1 MTGMALEAEYPMLR
15 ALERWSE
22 RTATGLAWL
31 DGAGEVVWSNAR
43 WRALGG
49 PAAGAWSVGLAA
61 RADAEVCLARAR
73 ACGESVTLEQELAGR
88 HLRLTLEAG
97 PDGVMVT
104 ATDITAE
111 RREVEALLRLEERWR
126 FALDGAGMGVWDWD
140 IATGKV
146 RVSSAWKRMHGV
158 TEVRGIYEDW
168 VDRLHPEDRERAI
181 GLVQEHVL
189 GEAPEYSSEHR
200 IRRPDGV
207 EVWVLDRGRVCGW
220 GPDGAPR
227 RVVGV
232 VTELTPVV
240 ALRERL
246 RESEER
252 FRSAFEWAAIGKA
265 LVLPDGRFLAVN
277 RSFCEITGYSEE
289 ELLTRDFQA
298 ITHPDDLAVS
308 CARSEE
314 LLRGERGSFQLEKR
328 YIRKDGRAVWVR
340 LTESMIREADGRPK
354 YFVSQVED
362 ITARRAAEAALA
374 ASEAR
379 YRALV
384 EASDDPIAAF
394 DRDGRF
400 LYANAATGRMW
411 GRPPEALVG
420 RSFADLLPPER
431 AERRMVDL
439 RAVFSAAHVVEVER
453 EVPTAAGVRL
463 YSVKGVP
470 VADAAGVVTKVIM
483 LGRDITEQRRIE
495 TERLAMV
502 ERAQKAQRLDSL
514 SAMAGGVAHDL
525 NNLLAVIL
533 GHADCARL
541 DAPPNSDLS
550 DSLDQI
556 GDAARRAGELARQL
570 LTVTGKAIRRPTQ
583 VGLPALVRD
592 AAACLRP
599 TLPRS
604 CTIQLELAAAA
615 VEGDPAQL
623 RQVLTNLLL
632 NAAQA
637 IERVGGTITVRTGV
651 RALGPGA
658 DGVVDPDLSE
668 GTYAFVAVRDDGC
681 GMTPEVQARVFE
693 PFFSTKGSGR
703 GLGLAVVHGVA
714 RGHHGSVRVVSEPG
728 GGTEIEVLLPSSLPA
743 QAVASPPAPE
753 VETIRGQGL
762 VLVIDD
768 ERAIRDSL
776 RRSLMRLGFEVLAF
790 ESGQEAL
797 RFFRNDAPSVVL
809 VVLDLLMPGMDGVEV
824 LRELRKVRPDVQVV
838 ISSGFSGPL
847 TLRDIHGA
855 ERVRFLPKPY
865 GLDELQS
872 VLHEVVGRTGEAAA
886 RAVMS

>member
-1 MTGMALEAEYPMLR
+1 MTGMALEAEFPMLR

-49 PAAGAWSVGLAA
+49 PAVGAWSVGFAT

-73 ACGESVTLEQELAGR
+73 VCGESVALEQELAGR
-88 HLRLTLEAG
+88 HVRLALEAG

-126 FALDGAGMGVWDWD
+126 FALDGAGMGVYDWD
-140 IATGKV
+140 VATGAVKF
-146 RVSSAWKRMHGV
+146 SPAWKRLHGV
-158 TEVRGIYEDW
+158 TEVRGSYEDW
-168 VDRLHPEDRERAI
+168 TDRLHPEDRARVIE
-181 GLVQEHVL
+181 LVMRHVR
-189 GEAPEYSSEHR
+189 GETEEYHSEHR
-200 IRRPDGV
+200 MRRPDGSD
-207 EVWVLDRGRVCGW
+207 VWVLDRGRVCGW

-232 VTELTPVV
+232 TTDLT
-240 ALRERL
+240 ALMELRERL

-252 FRSAFEWAAIGKA
+252 FRSAFEWAGIGKA

-289 ELLTRDFQA
+289 ELLTRDFQG
-298 ITHPDDLAVS
+298 ITHPDDLAGDLEL
-308 CARSEE
+308 AGQ
-314 LLRGERGSFQLEKR
+314 LLRGERRSYQLEKR
-328 YIRKDGRAVWVR
+328 YIHKDGRTVWVR
-340 LTESMIREADGRPK
+340 LTGTMVREADGRPK
-354 YFVSQVED
+354 HFIAQVED
-362 ITARRAAEAALA
+362 ITARRKAEAALA

-400 LYANAATGRMW
+400 LYANAATGAMW
-411 GRPPEALVG
+411 GRSPEALVG
-420 RSFADLLPPER
+420 RTFADLLPPER
-431 AERRMVDL
+431 AQMRMADL
-439 RAVFSAAHVVEVER
+439 AVAFREGRIIEVER
-453 EVPTAAGVRL
+453 EVRTPEGDRL
-463 YSVKGVP
+463 YSVKEIP
-470 VADAAGVVTKVIM
+470 VRDAAGECTKVIA
-483 LGRDITEQRRIE
+483 LGRDITERRRTE
-495 TERLAMV
+495 AERLALL

-570 LTVTGKAIRRPTQ
+570 LTVTGKAVRRPTQ

-592 AAACLRP
+592 AAAYLRP

-604 CTIQLELAAAA
+604 CTIQLELAPAA

-623 RQVLTNLLL
+623 RQVLSNLML

-651 RALGPGA
+651 RELGPGA

-714 RGHHGSVRVVSEPG
+714 RGHHGSVRVASEPG
-728 GGTEIEVLLPSSLPA
+728 GGTEIEVLLPSSLPVPA
-743 QAVASPPAPE
+743 TLSPPAPE
-753 VETIRGQGL
+753 VETLRGQGL

-797 RFFRNDAPSVVL
+797 RFFRSDAPSVVL
-809 VVLDLLMPGMDGVEV
+809 VVLDLLMPEMDGVEV